1 MPTIFV
7 TNPLQALQ
15 VENQRL
21 RRENER
27 LRQQIASSSERRELD
42 ASSEPATVAASAQA
56 PPPARSAPTT
66 GSGPRTPAR
75 PTSGPVPRPMI
86 HLIATDGPI
95 PSVARPIPAPAEL
108 RPSRTDAPAS
118 SEVQASRAER
128 WTSRAEPEA
137 LDDAA
142 ARFRLLELD

>member
-27 LRQQIASSSERRELD
+27 LRQQLASSAERRELD

-56 PPPARSAPTT
+56 PTP
-66 GSGPRTPAR
+66 GSGTRAPAR
-75 PTSGPVPRPMI
+75 PSSGPVPRPMI
-86 HLIATDGPI
+86 HLIASDGTL
-95 PSVARPIPAPAEL
+95 PSVARPSSAPAEVRPIRAEAPGPSEVRASRVEL
-108 RPSRTDAPAS
+108 RP
-118 SEVQASRAER
+118 
-128 WTSRAEPEA
+128 SRAEPEA

-142 ARFRLLELD
+142 TRFRLLELD

>member
-27 LRQQIASSSERRELD
+27 LRQQLASSGERRELD
-42 ASSEPATVAASAQA
+42 VSSEPATVAASAQA
-56 PPPARSAPTT
+56 PIP
-66 GSGPRTPAR
+66 GSGTRTPAR
-75 PTSGPVPRPMI
+75 PSSGPVPRPMI
-86 HLIATDGPI
+86 HLVATAGPI
-95 PSVARPIPAPAEL
+95 PSVSGPSSAPAEV
-108 RPSRTDAPAS
+108 RSSRADVSAPS
-118 SEVQASRAER
+118 EEQASRAEPR
-128 WTSRAEPEA
+128 PSRAEPEA

-142 ARFRLLELD
+142 TRFRLLELD